1 MSRAYIALG
10 SNLNN
15 PAAQLRQ
22 AVTAI
27 DTWNETTVDGASHM
41 YRSKAVGPGEQP
53 DYLNAVISIT
63 TALTPN
69 ALLEK
74 LQSQEDNQGRVRQE
88 RWGARTLDLDILLY
102 DRQKIDSKTLQLPHP
117 RMKERNFV
125 LYPLAEIAGQQMLL
139 PCGTILGTLLSQCP
153 RGDLTLT
160 EMTFNIEQ
168 KQTGKPRLDAG

>member
-10 SNLNN
+10 SNLNH
-15 PAAQLRQ
+15 PAEQLRL
-22 AVTAI
+22 AVTTI
-27 DTWNETTVDGASHM
+27 DTWDEATVDCASHM

-53 DYLNAVISIT
+53 DYLNAVVSIT
-63 TALTPN
+63 TSLIPT

-74 LQSQEDNQGRVRQE
+74 LQTLENNQGRVRQE

-102 DRQKIDSKTLQLPHP
+102 DEQRIDSETLELPHP

-139 PCGTILGTLLSQCP
+139 PCGTILGTLLSECP
-153 RGDLTLT
+153 HGDLTLT

-168 KQTGKPRLDAG
+168 KQTGNSRLDAG